1 MTKNYYE
8 IFSGRSYCH
17 TGGVDL
23 TLNHGH
29 LRADDLESYSMNSL
43 PDESA
48 ERVERHLLICETCR
62 QRLIEAEAY
71 MTAMKGAARGLQQP
85 ERAAKRRWWSFP
97 RLVPAFAALAF
108 LAIAAVTF
116 PLIHRGA
123 TAPFAV
129 NLQTMRGPNQATA
142 PSRRPLVLS
151 LDLTGL
157 AASPSYRIDMVDQSG
172 NLVWKGEFKSLG
184 STGSVAIPPQKRG
197 SYFVRVALPSGDT
210 LREYGLQL
218 RGND

>member
-1 MTKNYYE
+1 MN
-8 IFSGRSYCH
+8 F
-17 TGGVDL
+17 
-23 TLNHGH
+23 NHGH
-29 LRADDLESYSMNSL
+29 LRADDLESYSMGVL

-48 ERVERHLLICETCR
+48 ERVERHLLTCEICR
-62 QRLIEAEAY
+62 QHLIEAEEYTA
-71 MTAMKGAARGLQQP
+71 AMKGAARGLLQP
-85 ERAAKRRWWSFP
+85 ERAAKQPERAAKPWRWSFP

-108 LAIAAVTF
+108 LVIAAVTF
-116 PLIHRGA
+116 PLIHRGVA
-123 TAPFAV
+123 APFPV

-142 PSRRPLVLS
+142 PSRRSLVLA

-157 AASPSYRIDMVDQSG
+157 AASPSYRVEMVDQSG
-172 NLVWKGEFKSLG
+172 NPVWRGEFKSLG

-197 SYFVRVALPSGDT
+197 SYFVRIALPSGET